1 MRRQVNPGGAESVY
15 TGETAYGRRKR
26 STKEWLTNMTKT
38 IFSVLAI
45 VALSAVLLFGDTTPP
60 APPSAADMIANQVA
74 RLTKLLTLTTAQ
86 QASATTIFTTEQ
98 TALDALR
105 TPMDTAHT
113 ALDTAVKSNDAK
125 GIANGALA
133 IGSLTAQQVSVQ
145 ATADAA
151 FYAILTADQKT
162 VYDELK
168 AAGLGGPPPR
178 QPGPGGPGGPGP
190 RH

>member
-1 MRRQVNPGGAESVY
+1 
-15 TGETAYGRRKR
+15 
-26 STKEWLTNMTKT
+26 MTKK
-38 IFSVLAI
+38 ILSVLAMG
-45 VALSAVLLFGDTTPP
+45 ALSAVLLFGDTTPP

-86 QASATTIFTTEQ
+86 RAQATTIFTTEQ
-98 TALDALR
+98 TAMDALR
-105 TPMDTAHT
+105 TPMDTART
-113 ALDTAVKSNDAK
+113 ALDTAVHNNKGINDA
-125 GIANGALA
+125 ALS
-133 IGSLTAQQVSVQ
+133 IGSLTAQQVYAQ

-168 AAGLGGPPPR
+168 AAGLGGPPP